1 MSAAIEFACPHC
13 QRKSRVAA
21 QLAGKQARCPGCR
34 KVFEIPRPKVD
45 DARAV
50 PTGTRKAPQP
60 VQGEEQTALAP
71 APAAKPAGPG
81 LAATLRSIPLPLLL
95 ALIVAVLV
103 PGLGAIPCAAYALR
117 SEPGTPEKKWGRVGL
132 GLAVFTMF
140 VHFTL
145 LSAIVPAKPRNGAPA
160 NRRFAPGG

>member
-34 KVFEIPRPKVD
+34 KVFEIPRPAAD
-45 DARAV
+45 DKSA
-50 PTGTRKAPQP
+50 PPKPRKSPQP

-71 APAAKPAGPG
+71 APTAAKPVGPG
-81 LAATLRSIPLPLLL
+81 LGATLRSIPPPLLL
-95 ALIVAVLV
+95 ALLVAVLV

-132 GLAVFTMF
+132 GLAVFTML

-145 LSAIVPAKPRNGAPA
+145 LSAVAPPKPGTAPA
-160 NRRFAPGG
+160 TRRLTPGG